1 MLECVVN
8 VSEGRR
14 PEVVGLLARA
24 AGRSLLDVHTDAIHN
39 RSVLTLAGPEVEE
52 AARRVAAVAVAHI
65 DIRTH
70 EGAHPR
76 LGAVDVV
83 PFVPI
88 GDTSLKAAL
97 RARDAFARWAAGEL
111 GVPCFL
117 YGPERSLPE
126 IRRAAFHSLA
136 PDFGPLIPHPTAG
149 AICVGARGVLVAYNV
164 WLPPGTPLATARRI
178 AGEVRNAH
186 VRALGLPAADGMV
199 MVSMNLIEPDRFG
212 PAEAYDAVA
221 ARTAVER
228 AELVGL
234 VPESVLRTTPRE
246 RWAQLD
252 LDESKTI
259 EARLREAGLDGGGGP
274 T

>member
-14 PEVVGLLARA
+14 PEVVELLARA
-24 AGRSLLDVHTDAIHN
+24 AGRSLLDVHSDPVQN

-52 AARRVAAVAVAHI
+52 ATRRVAAVAVAHI

-70 EGAHPR
+70 QGAHPR
-76 LGAVDVV
+76 LGAIDVV
-83 PFVPI
+83 PFVPL
-88 GDTSLKAAL
+88 GGTALSAAL

-126 IRRAAFHSLA
+126 IRRAAFVSLA

-149 AICVGARGVLVAYNV
+149 ATCVGARGVLVAYNV
-164 WLPPGTPLATARRI
+164 WLPPGTPLTTARRI

-199 MVSMNLIEPDRFG
+199 MVSMNLIDPERVG
-212 PAEAYDAVA
+212 PAQAYDAVA

-234 VPESVLRTTPRE
+234 VPESVLRATPRE

-252 LDESKTI
+252 LDASKTI
-259 EARLREAGLDGGGGP
+259 EARLRQAGLDGGGEP